1 MITILT
7 GNNASGKT
15 KFLRKKYNEVKDK
28 KVLVNFDVYQ
38 NNKKY
43 NIEDATVDEI
53 NWRVDFLQ
61 VRVVE
66 NEIRLEDN
74 NSKSED
80 LRSLVDMI
88 TRDIDYLIL
97 DEPESG
103 LTRKEEG
110 WLLELMY
117 CIPSKMSVF
126 VSTHSDMICSGF
138 TDSLFVIQND
148 ELKKVD
154 YEDTDCI

>member
-53 NWRVDFLQ
+53 NWRDF
-61 VRVVE
+61 VGF
-66 NEIRLEDN
+66 LEGIIAYAN
-74 NSKSED
+74 VGLLK
-80 LRSLVDMI
+80 
-88 TRDIDYLIL
+88 IL
-97 DEPESG
+97 M
-103 LTRKEEG
+103 LHHTNT
-110 WLLELMY
+110 
-117 CIPSKMSVF
+117 I
-126 VSTHSDMICSGF
+126 ST
-138 TDSLFVIQND
+138 V
-148 ELKKVD
+148 
-154 YEDTDCI
+154 